1 MGRATWRWSALFC
14 LRRRP
19 RMRAHARGPPL
30 RPDPESG
37 DLLPLT
43 GVALYDES
51 RTREAAAAAL
61 SGSGKSA
68 SRSWDRWSTSPSPA
82 WPPPSSPPSGR
93 GVDLWKWPLLQA
105 AQLAPKSV
113 VWANLYL
120 ALLNLMPAY
129 PLDGGRILRAF
140 FSRTLDLSSAT
151 RRAVSISTAIAMV
164 LIFAGLFSDN
174 WLTMVGVIV
183 FSAAQLEERALVFQ
197 SVLDNVRLEEVM
209 LTDFATLSP
218 ADTLEDALE
227 KAVHSL
233 QDDFPVVRG
242 SDMVGVISKQ
252 RILDALRAEG
262 NGYVQAVMNKIF
274 EVSVRQD
281 SLGSAFRKL
290 TARNSSIIPVVE
302 DQRLIGIVTLQNLM
316 HSMAL
321 LAESRKLRR
330 DEARILGIKSRAS
343 RSIAEGSAL
352 SLRCRSLPNL
362 RSLFDGSDGLPSGR
376 HGSEQPHG
384 FRLLHRRNL
393 LQPRQHCIRNL
404 PVDVDHG
411 DCLARLPLDILLGRS
426 PSRARN
432 LQC

>member
-1 MGRATWRWSALFC
+1 MRSWSIPVGRLFGVDVRLHLTFFVLPMFVFWTDYMANHQPPNGPRDLALVGIILACVGAHEFGHMVAA
-14 LRRRP
+14 RRFGLIP
-19 RMRAHARGPPL
+19 KAVI
-30 RPDPESG
+30 
-37 DLLPLT
+37 LLPLT
-43 GVALYDES
+43 GVTLYDES
-51 RTREAAAAAL
+51 RVEKVVSKGTENGNEKPHPAGFVWQREIRLALVGPLVNFALACLAA
-61 SGSGKSA
+61 GVIMG
-68 SRSWDRWSTSPSPA
+68 
-82 WPPPSSPPSGR
+82 SGR
-93 GVDLWKWPLLQA
+93 GNELWKWPLLQA
-105 AQLAPKSV
+105 GNLPKSLV
-113 VWANLYL
+113 GANIFL
-120 ALLNLMPAY
+120 AVLNLMPAY
-129 PLDGGRILRAF
+129 PLDGGRILRAI
-140 FSRTLDLSSAT
+140 FSRTLDVSTAT
-151 RRAVSISTAIAMV
+151 RRAVSISNAIAMV
-164 LIFAGLFSDN
+164 LMLAGLFSDN

-274 EVSVRQD
+274 EVSLRED

-330 DEARILGIKSRAS
+330 DEAES
-343 RSIAEGSAL
+343 
-352 SLRCRSLPNL
+352 
-362 RSLFDGSDGLPSGR
+362 
-376 HGSEQPHG
+376 
-384 FRLLHRRNL
+384 
-393 LQPRQHCIRNL
+393 
-404 PVDVDHG
+404 
-411 DCLARLPLDILLGRS
+411 
-426 PSRARN
+426 
-432 LQC
+432 

>member
-1 MGRATWRWSALFC
+1 MRSWSIPVGRLFGVDVRLHLTFFVLPMFIFWTDYAAHQGNATGPRDLAIVGIILAC
-14 LRRRP
+14 VGAHECGHMLAARRVGLIP
-19 RMRAHARGPPL
+19 KAVI
-30 RPDPESG
+30 
-37 DLLPLT
+37 LLPLT
-43 GVALYDES
+43 GVVLYDEP
-51 RTREAAAAAL
+51 RTEKPQPAALLWKREIRLALVGPLVSLALACLSAAAVTA
-61 SGSGKSA
+61 
-68 SRSWDRWSTSPSPA
+68 
-82 WPPPSSPPSGR
+82 SGR
-93 GVDLWKWPLLQA
+93 GVELWKWPFLQA
-105 AQLAPKSV
+105 TNLPRSL

-120 ALLNLMPAY
+120 AILNLMPAY

-140 FSRTLDLSSAT
+140 FSRTLDASAAT
-151 RRAVSISTAIAMV
+151 RRAVSISNAIAMV
-164 LIFAGLFSDN
+164 LMIAGLFSDS

-252 RILDALRAEG
+252 RILDTLQAEG

-274 EVSVRQD
+274 EVSLRQD

-321 LAESRKLRR
+321 LAETRKLRR
-330 DEARILGIKSRAS
+330 DEAES
-343 RSIAEGSAL
+343 
-352 SLRCRSLPNL
+352 
-362 RSLFDGSDGLPSGR
+362 
-376 HGSEQPHG
+376 
-384 FRLLHRRNL
+384 
-393 LQPRQHCIRNL
+393 
-404 PVDVDHG
+404 
-411 DCLARLPLDILLGRS
+411 
-426 PSRARN
+426 
-432 LQC
+432 

>member
-1 MGRATWRWSALFC
+1 MRSWSIPVGRLFGVEVRIHLTFFILPMFIFWTEYAVHQTANGPRDLALVGIILVC
-14 LRRRP
+14 VG
-19 RMRAHARGPPL
+19 AH
-30 RPDPESG
+30 ESG
-37 DLLPLT
+37 HMLAARRFGLIPKAVILLPLT

-51 RTREAAAAAL
+51 RVEKPQAAGLAWKREIRLAIVGPLVSFALACLSAAVVAA
-61 SGSGKSA
+61 
-68 SRSWDRWSTSPSPA
+68 
-82 WPPPSSPPSGR
+82 SGR
-93 GVDLWKWPLLQA
+93 GAELLKWPFLQA
-105 AQLAPKSV
+105 ANLPRSL

-120 ALLNLMPAY
+120 VIFNLMPAY

-140 FSRTLDLSSAT
+140 LSRTLDASTAT
-151 RRAVSISTAIAMV
+151 RRAVSISNAIAMV
-164 LIFAGLFSDN
+164 LMLAGLFSN
-174 WLTMVGVIV
+174 SWLTMVGVIV

-274 EVSVRQD
+274 EVSLRQD

-330 DEARILGIKSRAS
+330 DEAES
-343 RSIAEGSAL
+343 
-352 SLRCRSLPNL
+352 
-362 RSLFDGSDGLPSGR
+362 
-376 HGSEQPHG
+376 
-384 FRLLHRRNL
+384 
-393 LQPRQHCIRNL
+393 
-404 PVDVDHG
+404 
-411 DCLARLPLDILLGRS
+411 
-426 PSRARN
+426 
-432 LQC
+432 

>member
-1 MGRATWRWSALFC
+1 MRSWSIPVGRLFGVDVRIHLTFFVLPMFIFWTEYAVHQGSANGPRDLALAGIILAC
-14 LRRRP
+14 VAAHECGHMLAARRVGLIP
-19 RMRAHARGPPL
+19 KAVI
-30 RPDPESG
+30 
-37 DLLPLT
+37 LLPLT
-43 GVALYDES
+43 GVALYEEP
-51 RTREAAAAAL
+51 RVEKPQPAALLWKREVRLALVGPLVSLALAGVAAAAVTA
-61 SGSGKSA
+61 
-68 SRSWDRWSTSPSPA
+68 
-82 WPPPSSPPSGR
+82 SGR
-93 GVDLWKWPLLQA
+93 DVNLWKWPFLQSA
-105 AQLAPKSV
+105 NLPRSV

-120 ALLNLMPAY
+120 AIFNLMPAY

-140 FSRTLDLSSAT
+140 LSRTLDASTAT
-151 RRAVSISTAIAMV
+151 RRAVSISNAIAMV
-164 LIFAGLFSDN
+164 LMLAGLFSDS

-274 EVSVRQD
+274 EVSLRQD
-281 SLGSAFRKL
+281 TLGSAFRKL

-316 HSMAL
+316 HSMTL
-321 LAESRKLRR
+321 LAETRKLRR
-330 DEARILGIKSRAS
+330 DEAES
-343 RSIAEGSAL
+343 
-352 SLRCRSLPNL
+352 
-362 RSLFDGSDGLPSGR
+362 
-376 HGSEQPHG
+376 
-384 FRLLHRRNL
+384 
-393 LQPRQHCIRNL
+393 
-404 PVDVDHG
+404 
-411 DCLARLPLDILLGRS
+411 
-426 PSRARN
+426 
-432 LQC
+432 